1 MNHKRV
7 VCAMV
12 SVAAVS
18 LLYGTEGDYKLDE
31 VTVSANK
38 IEEKIQDVPQ
48 SITVIDEA
56 ALEEK
61 GIKNIGDVIKEVPNL
76 WSTYSVFAEDVNF
89 RGINSSTFTNNNP
102 VVIYIDGIPQSDRI
116 GYDASLVNVD
126 HVEVLRG
133 PQSTLYGK
141 DAIGGVINIVT
152 KKPTNE
158 WKGSVGAE
166 YGTDNYMLGTFN
178 INGPL
183 VNDVL
188 YLGLNVKASHD
199 DGWITNHETSMDEN
213 ANEKNER
220 RLGASLL
227 YKPNDRL
234 SMRLN
239 VSSEYSKNGWM
250 DGMFIDSGVD
260 YRSATRD
267 DAKNV
272 NYEVDTYSKVESDA
286 QALNLT
292 YAFDTMDLTSVT
304 THKKVTLDGK
314 YDFGWSNNTLYDG
327 LYQFQESS
335 IETTAQEL
343 RLSSNTKEGI
353 RWIGGLYVERSEYE
367 NPRYGMQYPG
377 YYYGTSYDW
386 DLDDVS
392 KTTTDT
398 QAVFGQ
404 AIVPFAEKYELTL
417 GARYQRIN
425 KDIVSN
431 MYMNPVGTLHGMPYY
446 TIDAEH
452 DWNALL
458 PKAALSYKINDTWST
473 FASIS
478 KGYMPG
484 GYNYWSS
491 SSVEA
496 ENRFDPQTSIDYE
509 IGTKASFENLYLGA
523 SLFYMDIKD
532 IQIYNY
538 DSTTGMIT
546 TSNAGNAHSY
556 GAEFE
561 FNYLVNEAWALDG
574 SLGLIKAVYD
584 EYTSAYAYGG
594 NKIEKTPSHKAKIG
608 VQYTHPQ
615 GYYAR
620 LDVRNQGTIYFN
632 AANTLKEGSY
642 TVGDIKLGRRFSNWD
657 VYAYVKNITDEEYF
671 TTVMDQG
678 VGQIVQFGASRTVGI
693 GAKYTF

>member
-1 MNHKRV
+1 MNYQRIV
-7 VCAMV
+7 FAMV
-12 SVAAVS
+12 SVAVAS
-18 LLYGTEGDYKLDE
+18 LLYSAEGDYKLEE

-56 ALEEK
+56 TLENK
-61 GIKNIGDVIKEVPNL
+61 GIKSVGDVIKEVPNL
-76 WSTYSVFAEDVNF
+76 SSSYSVYAEDVNF

-102 VVIYIDGIPQSDRI
+102 VVLYIDGIPQSDRI

-126 HVEVLRG
+126 HIEVLRG

-158 WKGSVGAE
+158 WKGIVGSE

-199 DGWITNHETSMDEN
+199 DGWITNHEEGMDED

-227 YKPNDRL
+227 YKPNDRFSL
-234 SMRLN
+234 RFN
-239 VSSEYSKNGWM
+239 ISSDYYKNGWL
-250 DGMFIDSGVD
+250 DGAFTDSGNW
-260 YRSATRD
+260 SSLTRD
-267 DAKNV
+267 NAKNV
-272 NYEVDTYSKVESDA
+272 NYEVDTYSKTESDA

-292 YAFDTMDLTSVT
+292 YAFDTMDLTAVT
-304 THKKVTLDGK
+304 THKKVTLDGQ
-314 YDFGWSNNTLYDG
+314 YDFGWSNNALYDN
-327 LYQFQESS
+327 LYQFQQSS
-335 IETTAQEL
+335 IETTSQEL

-353 RWIGGLYVERSEYE
+353 RWIGGLYIERSEYE

-377 YYYGTSYDW
+377 YFYGTSYDW

-398 QAVFGQ
+398 QAIFGQ

-417 GARYQRIN
+417 GARYQHIN
-425 KDIVSN
+425 KDILSN
-431 MYMNPVGTLHGMPYY
+431 MYMNPVGYLHGTPTY

-458 PKAALSYKINDTWST
+458 PKAALNYKINDTWSA

-509 IGTKASFENLYLGA
+509 IGTKASFDALYVGA
-523 SLFYMDIKD
+523 TLFYMDIKD
-532 IQIYNY
+532 IQ
-538 DSTTGMIT
+538 
-546 TSNAGNAHSY
+546 
-556 GAEFE
+556 
-561 FNYLVNEAWALDG
+561 V
-574 SLGLIKAVYD
+574 
-584 EYTSAYAYGG
+584 
-594 NKIEKTPSHKAKIG
+594 
-608 VQYTHPQ
+608 
-615 GYYAR
+615 
-620 LDVRNQGTIYFN
+620 
-632 AANTLKEGSY
+632 
-642 TVGDIKLGRRFSNWD
+642 
-657 VYAYVKNITDEEYF
+657 
-671 TTVMDQG
+671 
-678 VGQIVQFGASRTVGI
+678 
-693 GAKYTF
+693 